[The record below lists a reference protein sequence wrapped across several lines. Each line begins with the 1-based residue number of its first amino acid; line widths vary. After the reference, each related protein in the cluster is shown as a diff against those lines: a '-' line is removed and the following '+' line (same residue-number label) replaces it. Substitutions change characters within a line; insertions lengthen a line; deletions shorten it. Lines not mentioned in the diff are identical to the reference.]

1 MGNCMRSLR
10 EALRRRRVLVAILG
24 AAVFAPA
31 AVAQDE
37 DADDETAGEVEEVVV
52 TGSLLKRDNF
62 DSASPLQILD
72 DVDILAEATPAL
84 GEIIYNQ
91 TFNYGSDAFAS
102 HYSVTNP
109 EGNRTSANFR
119 GLGGRATLSL
129 LDGKRVT
136 DSNLNNLIPQIAIR
150 RIDILKDGASAL
162 YGSDAVA
169 GVINIIPKK
178 EYEGT
183 EIGAFYTMDSKR
195 DHGEYVV
202 NMVHGGLT
210 DRGYF
215 TFAMEAREKT
225 ALYQTERPSIS
236 NRSISSSGTGNP
248 GRYNV
253 PIRSESGDFMRN
265 DAGAIVRQTLPD
277 PGCGVAESPGGN
289 GADKV
294 GNYRNNISGRLSGTV
309 CRFEF
314 GEFFNFVTPNK
325 VVNAYLNFEHQVTDR
340 LTYDGDFIYSRQK
353 TRSRGSPTN
362 PGGRIRDIN
371 LILGGVSGDHP
382 GNPFT
387 AFYDRNKNGAIDIG
401 PEARELLYAMDA
413 NGDGVPDRNDDGQVI
428 LASDPFD
435 PSMGIEFNED
445 VQIAALRL
453 FGKLGTLPSNLD
465 ETGANLGY
473 ATYDIDAIRLT
484 QNFTYQFD
492 NGWEARFS
500 AMRMQNKDVRFRKNG
515 SFRAVLLGLQ
525 GELGPEPGV
534 SDYAN
539 AFHWY
544 NPFSTSALNCRY
556 RVCTDP
562 GAARNP
568 NLGDYPNAQYVADT
582 IDINAIRLL
591 KTSLT
596 SYDVLATGDLFEGWA
611 GTIAGAFG
619 AEYRSYK
626 LNWDSRSDE
635 NQCNNWY
642 DACNFDY
649 SAKDTITSMFFELG
663 VPILSSDTA
672 GFAEL
677 QVAGRYSDYDGIGST
692 FDPKVAAL
700 YQPTTWLSLRA
711 SYSESFIAPSIPD
724 RFDPGGSFLQSTN
737 DPLFND
743 FEGTYRTN
751 TTSGNPEL
759 RPETAQVYNLGF
771 SMAFLD
777 GDLNFGLDY
786 SNYDFVDRITL
797 LRGPRVVGADFTKF
811 LAAFP
816 QSACSSCQTG
826 QSYDVNRD
834 DALAWLSQQDPA
846 IVRGGPP
853 SYTIVEVQ
861 ATRINANKMVHTA
874 WDAYGSYK
882 WRTDNMGVFNFRAQ
896 VTRIDEYSFDFGEG
910 NTGDAVGLQNLG
922 IDVIPPLPETSVIGT
937 TTWTMGNST
946 ALLRARWA
954 SEVDAT
960 WGSVLEALT
969 YVDATYTY
977 QASGWLG
984 DASLTT
990 LEAGVRNLMDE
1001 YPEPD
1006 GAFGAGIELALHDP
1020 RGRMFFG
1027 RVTHRF

>member
-1 MGNCMRSLR
+1 MAGLTKGIGT
-10 EALRRRRVLVAILG
+10 LVYARC
-24 AAVFAPA
+24 AAVTAALFLSYA
-31 AVAQDE
+31 AVAQDT
-37 DADDETAGEVEEVVV
+37 DSDSGDNETVEEIVV
-52 TGSLLKRDNF
+52 TGSLLKRSNF
-62 DSASPLQILD
+62 DSPSPLQILD

-178 EYEGT
+178 DYEGT
-183 EIGAFYTMDSKR
+183 EIGAFYTTDSR
-195 DHGEYVV
+195 QDHGEYVV
-202 NMVHGGLT
+202 NMVHGALT

-215 TFAMEAREKT
+215 TFALEAREKS
-225 ALYQTERPSIS
+225 ALYQTERPNIS

-253 PIRSESGDFMRN
+253 PVRTETGDFARN
-265 DAGAIVRQTLPD
+265 AAAGIVRQTLPD
-277 PGCGVAESPGGN
+277 PGCGVAASPGGN

-325 VVNAYLNFEHQVTDR
+325 VISSYLNYEHQVTDR
-340 LTYDGDFIYSRQK
+340 LTYDGDLIYSRQR

-371 LILGGVSGDHP
+371 LILGGISGDHP
-382 GNPFT
+382 GNPYT
-387 AFYDRNKNGAIDIG
+387 AFYDRDGDGAIDVG
-401 PEARELLYAMDA
+401 PDARELLYAMDA
-413 NGDGVPDRNDDGQVI
+413 NGDGVPDRDADGQVV
-428 LASDPFD
+428 LAEDPFD
-435 PSMGIEFNED
+435 PTMGIEFNED

-453 FGKLGTLPSNLD
+453 FGKLGRLPSNLD

-473 ATYDIDAIRLT
+473 ATYDIDAVRLT

-492 NGWEARFS
+492 SGWEARLS
-500 AMRMQNKDVRFRKNG
+500 VMRMQNKDVRFRKNG

-534 SDYAN
+534 SDYDN

-556 RVCTDP
+556 RTCTDP
-562 GAARNP
+562 GAATNP
-568 NLGDYPNAQYVADT
+568 DLGDFPNRQWVADT
-582 IDINAIRLL
+582 IDINGIRLL

-596 SYDVLATGDLFEGWA
+596 SYDFIASGDLLEIWA
-611 GTIAGAFG
+611 GTIAGAIG
-619 AEYRSYK
+619 AEYRSY
-626 LNWDSRSDE
+626 NQDWDSRSDE

-649 SAKDTITSMFFELG
+649 SAKDTISSAYFELG
-663 VPILSSDTA
+663 VPLLDSATA

-677 QVAGRYSDYDGIGST
+677 QVAGRYSSYKGIGST

-700 YQPTTWLSLRA
+700 YQPTQWLSLRA
-711 SYSESFIAPSIPD
+711 SYSEAFIAPSITD

-751 TTSGNPEL
+751 TTSGNPDL
-759 RPETAQVYNLGF
+759 RPETAQIYNIGV
-771 SMAFLD
+771 SMTFLD
-777 GDLNFGLDY
+777 GTLNFGVDY

-797 LRGPRVVGADFTKF
+797 LRGPRVVGADFTRF

-816 QSACSSCQTG
+816 QQACSPCQTG
-826 QSYDVNRD
+826 QQYNVNRD
-834 DALAWLSQQDPA
+834 DAIAWLSQQDPS

-853 SYTIVEVQ
+853 SYTIVQVQ
-861 ATRINANKMVHTA
+861 ATRVNANKMVHTA
-874 WDAYGSYK
+874 WDAHGDYT
-882 WRTDNMGVFNFRAQ
+882 WATDNLGTFNFRAQ
-896 VTRIDEYSFDFGEG
+896 VTRIDEYTYDFGEG

-922 IDVIPPLPETSVIGT
+922 IDVIPPLPETSVVGSVN
-937 TTWTMGNST
+937 WSKGNGT

-969 YVDATYTY
+969 YIDATYTY
-977 QASGWLG
+977 RGHGWLG
-984 DASLTT
+984 DNSLTT
-990 LEAGVRNLMDE
+990 LEAGVRNLTDV